1 MEIIETAT
9 REKTQVN
16 YTPTIK
22 DNALN
27 WFNIESQ
34 KSVTNN
40 TTIWNNTPFANQG
53 ITGVYN
59 TLTPLTKSSYVV
71 IDQQKVE
78 PILMKMIQ
86 ASNGEERHV
95 MYIIGNRQLK
105 CMQENGTIRGTA
117 KSPISAYNVKGLC
130 GRRTQNFSKLITET
144 YTDEHDNT
152 RYYWEDYGEF
162 TNEGFKWS
170 AKKLL
175 DEFYIK
181 VADEL
186 ADVYIYTPIT
196 TFPLHQVSTSYTY
209 TGNIHTK
216 FSGKT
221 MRITS
226 VTLISTYQP
235 YMFLNIYNT
244 KEWDF
249 GNNITLT
256 AINFPY
262 EFEMGVGPST
272 LCLLKYGANINS
284 LTKDDFLGTCAVV
297 LEEEGYKKIGNQN
310 TPIPHI
316 KWESNVYYA
325 LISMQDL
332 YDLCIGED
340 LTGEESTSF
349 SLLDYTPF
357 YIYRI
362 TDYLPDIDILQ
373 LLRIYQFALNQ
384 DITIDESTLQTS
396 IIPMPTQMRY
406 YPIISYTQKFDTF
419 GKFKAKKN
427 LIKIEGDDNYE
438 ETTILDVNL
447 SNANVVELEDTAEI
461 ATLPSRAYYPDI
473 NVNTHTTKTFTR
485 CYEVVISI
493 NYADFKNNLSYISF
507 FGQKA
512 RVLSGQYDNETQT
525 AKLIIL
531 I

>member
-1 MEIIETAT
+1 MEIIELVN
-9 REKTQVN
+9 REKIQAN

-27 WFNIESQ
+27 WFNIEAQ

-40 TTIWNNTPFANQG
+40 TTIWNNTLLPNQG
-53 ITGVYN
+53 VTGVYG

-71 IDQQKVE
+71 IEQQKVE

-86 ASNGEERHV
+86 ASNGEERNV

-105 CMQENGTIRGTA
+105 CMQENGTIREMA

-130 GRRTQNFSKLITET
+130 GKRTQNFNKYNTAT
-144 YTDEHDNT
+144 YTDAHGDT
-152 RYYWEDYGEF
+152 RYYWQDYGEF
-162 TNEGFKWS
+162 TTQGFKWS
-170 AKKLL
+170 IKKLL
-175 DEFYIK
+175 NEFYIH

-186 ADVYIYTPIT
+186 ADVNIYTPIT
-196 TFPLHQVSTSYTY
+196 TFPLHHASYTY
-209 TGNIHTK
+209 TGNIHTE

-226 VTLISTYQP
+226 VTLVSTYQP
-235 YMFLNIYNT
+235 YVFLNLYNT

-249 GNNITLT
+249 GNGITLT

-262 EFEMGVGPST
+262 EFEMKVGR
-272 LCLLKYGANINS
+272 CLLKYGANVNS
-284 LTKDDFLGTCAVV
+284 LTKDDYLGTYAVV
-297 LEEEGYKKIGNQN
+297 LEEEGYKKIGNHN
-310 TPIPHI
+310 TPIPSI

-325 LISMQDL
+325 MISMQDL
-332 YDLCIGED
+332 YDLCIGKD
-340 LTGEESTSF
+340 LTGEDSNSF
-349 SLLDYTPF
+349 SLYDYTPF
-357 YIYRI
+357 YRYEIA
-362 TDYLPDIDILQ
+362 DYLPEIDILQ
-373 LLRIYQFALNQ
+373 LLRIYQFALNK

-419 GKFKAKKN
+419 GSFKAKKN
-427 LIKIEGDDNYE
+427 VIKIEGDDKNE
-438 ETTILDVNL
+438 EITILDVDL
-447 SNANVVELEDTAEI
+447 SNANVVEIDDSAEI
-461 ATLPSRAYYPDI
+461 ATLPSRAYYPEI
-473 NVNTHTTKTFTR
+473 NVNTHTAKSFTR

-493 NYADFKNNLSYISF
+493 NYADFKNNLTYISF
-507 FGQKA
+507 FSQKA
-512 RVLSGQYDNETQT
+512 RVLSGQYDNESQT